1 MHVKPE
7 CWVLLVATLLVAGC
21 SAVGETIGTMSPP
34 AKLNDPAG
42 TATIAPL
49 SGGYRLTEAEL
60 KLDCPK
66 ITGQMRVR
74 IATMRGDYAGQS
86 GTFTSR
92 TIQSVTTP
100 VFGGTARGSNPI
112 KELQQDRAR
121 LEAMNKRLVEK
132 SCNPLDL
139 DAELRGEAPSP
150 AAGKPVKSK

>member
-1 MHVKPE
+1 MHVKPQP
-7 CWVLLVATLLVAGC
+7 WLPLAASLLVAGC
-21 SAVGETIGTMSPP
+21 GTVGETIGTISPA
-34 AKLNDPAG
+34 AKLKDPAE
-42 TATIAPL
+42 TAAIQPL
-49 SGGYRLTEAEL
+49 PAGYKLTEAEL

-112 KELQQDRAR
+112 RELQQDRAR
-121 LEAMNKRLVEK
+121 LEALNKRLVEK

-139 DAELRGEAPSP
+139 DAELRGEPPAPM
-150 AAGKPVKSK
+150 AGKPAKPK

>member
-1 MHVKPE
+1 MHVKPQP
-7 CWVLLVATLLVAGC
+7 WLPLAASLLVAGC
-21 SAVGETIGTMSPP
+21 GAVGETIGTISPA
-34 AKLNDPAG
+34 AKLKDPAE
-42 TATIAPL
+42 TAAIQPL
-49 SGGYRLTEAEL
+49 PAGYALTETEL

-112 KELQQDRAR
+112 RELQLDRAR
-121 LEAMNKRLVEK
+121 LEALNKRLVEK
-132 SCNPLDL
+132 NCNPLDL
-139 DAELRGEAPSP
+139 DAELRGEPPAPT
-150 AAGKPVKSK
+150 AGKPAKPK